1 MGTDSQF
8 GTIKKS
14 SAGVGCTIMLVYF
27 FFFFFL
33 IFLAMPQWLA
43 GSWFLNQGLNSVD
56 CQGISSVNVLML
68 LSYKLKM
75 VKIVNFVLFILLQ

>member
-1 MGTDSQF
+1 MSTESQF

-14 SAGVGCTIMLVYF
+14 SAGVGYTTMLVY
-27 FFFFFL
+27 FFFL

-56 CQGISSVNVLML
+56 CQGISSVNVLMPL
-68 LSYKLKM
+68 NYKLKM

>member
-1 MGTDSQF
+1 MSTDSQF

-14 SAGVGCTIMLVYF
+14 SAGVRCTTMLVY
-27 FFFFFL
+27 FFFL

-43 GSWFLNQGLNSVD
+43 GSSFLNQGLNSVD
-56 CQGISSVNVLML
+56 CQGISSVNVLMPL
-68 LSYKLKM
+68 NYKLKM